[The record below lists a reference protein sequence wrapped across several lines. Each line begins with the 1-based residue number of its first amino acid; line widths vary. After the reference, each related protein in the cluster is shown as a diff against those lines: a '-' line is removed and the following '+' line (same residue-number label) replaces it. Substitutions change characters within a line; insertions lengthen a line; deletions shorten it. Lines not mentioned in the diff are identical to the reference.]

1 MRNNAKN
8 ILPTS
13 SNILFID
20 RQIFFW
26 LGRASQY
33 PDGLLDP
40 VSDFIGKNSVAG
52 ARPGSPEPALRLAK
66 SAKSAKLIT
75 GANTLAMQKDS

>member
-1 MRNNAKN
+1 MQKTSFQH
-8 ILPTS
+8 LPTS
-13 SNILFID
+13 FSLTG
-20 RQIFFW
+20 RYFFW

-40 VSDFIGKNSVAG
+40 VSDFIGKKSVAG